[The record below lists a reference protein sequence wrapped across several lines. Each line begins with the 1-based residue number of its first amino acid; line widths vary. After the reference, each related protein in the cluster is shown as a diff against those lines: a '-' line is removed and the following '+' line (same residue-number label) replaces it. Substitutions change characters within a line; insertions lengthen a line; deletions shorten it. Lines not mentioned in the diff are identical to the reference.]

1 MTPLPKRKLSKGA
14 RNRRRSHLALR
25 PASLT
30 ICPSCKSAM
39 RPYHVCPTCGKY
51 RGIEVIDM
59 EAREAKKK
67 KAKSQT

>member
-14 RNRRRSHLALR
+14 RNRRRSHLALK
-25 PASLT
+25 PTSLT

-39 RPYHVCPTCGKY
+39 LPHHVCPECGKY

-59 EAREAKKK
+59 EAEAEKKS
-67 KAKSQT
+67 AS

>member
-14 RNRRRSHLALR
+14 RNRRRSHLALK
-25 PASLT
+25 PASLA

-51 RGIEVIDM
+51 HGIEVIDV

-67 KAKSQT
+67 AKSQS